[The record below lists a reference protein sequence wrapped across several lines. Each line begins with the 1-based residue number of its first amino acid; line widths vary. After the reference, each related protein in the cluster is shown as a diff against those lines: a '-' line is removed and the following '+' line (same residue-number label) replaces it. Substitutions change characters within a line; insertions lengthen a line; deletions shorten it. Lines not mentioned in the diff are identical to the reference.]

1 MLCENREWGWYIN
14 IDDDTNDADYTN
26 TTTSTCFINNGTAT
40 TNNVNNVENSTTN
53 NVNNVENSTTN
64 NVKNA
69 NSTIL
74 KKRVTKNKKEKK
86 KGMCIIS

>member
-53 NVNNVENSTTN
+53 NV
-64 NVKNA
+64 KNA